1 MTGPRRNP
9 PPSGGGG
16 RQIETAE
23 TPDELLADAR
33 GAELQAAIHS
43 RIARIAE
50 EGAEETEDEQVR
62 IGVLAWAQD
71 VARSRRLAARASIDL
86 SRELYDRAARAL

>member
-1 MTGPRRNP
+1 MSAG
-9 PPSGGGG
+9 SD
-16 RQIETAE
+16 IETAE
-23 TPDELLADAR
+23 TADELLAEAR